1 MPVLS
6 VLIPVRDGGDR
17 LLPAL
22 ESVLAQVPAPGE
34 VVLVDDGSVDGAVDR
49 ARGRFPALTVLSPGP
64 VGLVRALALGLEA
77 CTGDLVARMD
87 ADDLSLPGRFAAQ
100 LALFDRAP
108 EVSVCGCA
116 VRSVKDDGPADE
128 GFLLYDA
135 WQNALLTHDDI
146 AREIF
151 VESPLVHP
159 SVVLRRE
166 AIRGIGGYQDHGWP
180 EDHDLWLRA
189 YLGGLRFAKVPHLGL
204 EWRDHDARAT
214 RTEARYDR
222 EAFLRMKAHYLARG
236 PLQGRT
242 EIAVWGAGRV
252 GRRLARHLGEH
263 GITVSRFIDV
273 DPRKIDGERVVGPDA
288 LGSLGDAFVVA
299 AVGSRGA
306 RVLIREALE
315 RAGFAEGERFLCA
328 A

>member
-1 MPVLS
+1 MSTLS
-6 VLIPVRDGGDR
+6 VLMPVRNGGDR
-17 LLPAL
+17 LVRAL
-22 ESVLAQVPAPGE
+22 ESVLGQDPAPDE
-34 VVLVDDGSVDGAVDR
+34 VVLVDDGSDDGAVAR
-49 ARGRFPALTVLSPGP
+49 ARARFPSVRVLEPGA

-100 LALFDRAP
+100 RALLDTTP
-108 EVSVCGCA
+108 EVGVCGCA

-128 GFLLYDA
+128 GFRRYDA
-135 WQNALLTHDDI
+135 WQNALLTHEDI

-159 SVVLRRE
+159 SVVFRRE
-166 AIRGIGGYQDHGWP
+166 AILAIGGYEDHGWP

-189 YLGGLRFAKVPHLGL
+189 YLAGLRFAKVPHLGL

-214 RTEARYDR
+214 RTDARYDR
-222 EAFLRMKAHYLARG
+222 DAFLRMKACYLARG
-236 PLQGRT
+236 PLAGRG
-242 EIAVWGAGRV
+242 EVVVWGAGRV
-252 GRRLARHLGEH
+252 GRRLARHLGEN
-263 GITVSRFIDV
+263 GVTVSRFVDV
-273 DPRKIDGERVVGPDA
+273 DPKKIDGRRIVGPDA
-288 LGSLGDAFVVA
+288 LESLGDVFVIA

-306 RVLIREALE
+306 RTLIRDALE